1 MAQKTTK
8 SRAEKS
14 ATTKR
19 RKDKPPALRLIGQR
33 LREVRFAQGF
43 SSQDAFAYSCGI
55 DRAYYSALERGER
68 DVGILKLIQIAKG
81 LGVEVGALIPTIE
94 ALSAPDAGAAELG
107 AGKSMAR

>member
-1 MAQKTTK
+1 MPQKTTK
-8 SRAEKS
+8 SKAEKS
-14 ATTKR
+14 ANTKR
-19 RKDKPPALRLIGQR
+19 RKDKPPALKLIGQR

-81 LGVEVGALIPTIE
+81 LGVEVAALIPSIE
-94 ALSAPDAGAAELG
+94 ALSTPDSATDEQEV
-107 AGKSMAR
+107 GKRVAR

>member
-1 MAQKTTK
+1 MPQKTIK
-8 SRAEKS
+8 SKTEKS

-81 LGVEVGALIPTIE
+81 LGVEVGALFPSIE
-94 ALSAPDAGAAELG
+94 ALSAPDGGTDELE
-107 AGKSMAR
+107 AGKPVAR